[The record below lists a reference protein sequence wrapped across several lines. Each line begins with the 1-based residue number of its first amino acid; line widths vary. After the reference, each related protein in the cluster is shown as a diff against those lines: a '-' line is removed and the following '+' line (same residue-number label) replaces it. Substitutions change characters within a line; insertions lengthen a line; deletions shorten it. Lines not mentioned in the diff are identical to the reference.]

1 MEIKKIALIG
11 NPNTGKS
18 SIFNLLTGLR
28 QHVGNFSGVT
38 VDKRWGTT
46 VLPGGN
52 KIEVLDLPGT
62 YSIYPRSQ
70 DEKVV
75 FELITNPEHRDFPD
89 LFVVIADGSNLRRN
103 LLLYTQLNDL
113 GLPLILVLTMQ
124 DMVGEKQNEID
135 VSELSSKLN
144 GVPVMWINGRTGE
157 GIDTLKKAIVNFEP
171 VPFRSVLA
179 DSQPKLLASDNEKQ
193 SEDSQRRFA
202 RIEEILKA
210 AEHPASTIQ
219 VPSITKRIDSILVHP
234 VWGYFIFGAILFF
247 IFQIIFRL
255 ASYPMDWIEGTF
267 IHLSAMLKSVMP
279 DGAFTDLLA
288 EGVIPGIGGVV
299 VFIPQIALLF
309 FLLAILEETGYMSRV
324 VFIMDKLVRPF
335 GLNGKSVVP
344 LISSV
349 ACAIPGIMA
358 TRNISSWKD
367 RLVTIMVAPLMS
379 CSARIPVYTLL
390 ISLVVPDKNI
400 FGFIDQKGLVLFL
413 LYALGLV
420 AALAVAAILKG
431 FVKTGE
437 PGFLMME
444 MPAYRSP
451 RWNAIGLNLIEKVKV
466 FVLDAGKVILA
477 ISIILWATASYGPS
491 ERTEKALAEVRL
503 AQEVNPLSED
513 ELESKLDAVKLEN
526 SYIGIVGK
534 TIEPFIEPLGYDWKI
549 GIAIITSFAAREVF
563 VGSMSTIYS
572 VGKDEEDV
580 ERLRATLAKEV
591 NHETGEKIY
600 TLASGTSLMIFYAF
614 AMQCMATFAVVKRET
629 KSWKWP
635 MIQMIYMGLMAY
647 FGAWLTFIIMS

>member
-1 MEIKKIALIG
+1 MKIKKIALIG
-11 NPNTGKS
+11 NPNTGKT

-46 VLPGGN
+46 SLPNGTN
-52 KIEVLDLPGT
+52 IEVLDLPGT

-70 DEKVV
+70 DERVV
-75 FELITNPEHRDFPD
+75 FDVLTNPNHKEFPD
-89 LFVVIADGSNLRRN
+89 LFIVIADGSNLRRN
-103 LLLYTQLNDL
+103 LLLFSQLNDMK
-113 GLPLILVLTMQ
+113 LPVILALTMQ
-124 DMVGEKQNEID
+124 DMVGNKENEID
-135 VSELSSKLN
+135 SKELSSTLN
-144 GVPVMWINGRTGE
+144 DVPVLWINGRTGE
-157 GIDTLKKAIVNFEP
+157 GIDQLKNAILNFQKIDVKQILIHSNP
-171 VPFRSVLA
+171 ALLDGDNRKQTT
-179 DSQPKLLASDNEKQ
+179 DSQL
-193 SEDSQRRFA
+193 RFA
-202 RIEEILKA
+202 RINEILKSV
-210 AEHPASTIQ
+210 EHPSSKIE
-219 VPSITKRIDSILVHP
+219 VPNVTKKLDKILVHP
-234 VWGYFIFGAILFF
+234 FWGYFIFATVMFV
-247 IFQIIFRL
+247 IFQIIFRI

-267 IHLSAMLKSVMP
+267 IHLSSLLKSALP
-279 DGAFTDLLA
+279 TGAFTDLLA
-288 EGVIPGIGGVV
+288 EGVLPGIGGVV

-390 ISLVVPDKNI
+390 IGLVVPDKNI

-420 AALAVAAILKG
+420 AALVVAAILKG
-431 FVKTGE
+431 FISSRDK
-437 PGFLMME
+437 GFLMME
-444 MPAYRSP
+444 MPAYRAP
-451 RWNAIGLNLIEKVKV
+451 RWSAIGINLVEKVKV
-466 FVLDAGKVILA
+466 FVMDAGKVILA
-477 ISIILWATASYGPS
+477 ISIILWATASYGPTT
-491 ERTEKALAEVRL
+491 RTENALAEVRQSQQL
-503 AQEVNPLSED
+503 NPVTE
-513 ELESKLDAVKLEN
+513 EEYQNRLDAVKLEN

-534 TIEPFIEPLGYDWKI
+534 AIEPVIKPLGYDWKI

-572 VGKDEEDV
+572 VGKDEEDIESLKV
-580 ERLRATLAKEV
+580 TLSKEI
-591 NHETGEKIY
+591 NHDTGQKVY
-600 TLASGTSLMIFYAF
+600 TLAAGSSLMIFYAF

-635 MIQMIYMGLMAY
+635 LIQVFYMGAMAY
-647 FGAWLTFIIMS
+647 FGAWVTFMIMS

>member
-1 MEIKKIALIG
+1 MIIRKIALVG
-11 NPNTGKS
+11 NPNTGKT

-28 QHVGNFSGVT
+28 QQVGNFSGVT

-46 VLPGGN
+46 SLKDGN

-70 DEKVV
+70 DERVV
-75 FELITNPEHRDFPD
+75 FEVLTNPNHKEFPD

-103 LLLYTQLNDL
+103 LLLFTQLYDME
-113 GLPLILVLTMQ
+113 LPVILVLTMQ
-124 DMVGEKQNEID
+124 DMVGSIVNEID
-135 VSELSSKLN
+135 VKALSSSLN
-144 GVPVMWINGRTGE
+144 NVPVLWVNGRTGN
-157 GIDTLKKAIVNFEP
+157 GIAELKRAIFNFVQVEFKP
-171 VPFRSVLA
+171 ILSNSIP
-179 DSQPKLLASDNEKQ
+179 ASLDGDGIKQ
-193 SEDSQRRFA
+193 TEDSQKRFA
-202 RIEEILKA
+202 RINEILKS
-210 AEHPASTIQ
+210 AEHPTSQIEI
-219 VPSITKRIDSILVHP
+219 PSITKKLDNMLVHP
-234 VWGYFIFGAILFF
+234 FWGYFIFGSVLFV
-247 IFQIIFRL
+247 IFQIIFRIS
-255 ASYPMDWIEGTF
+255 AYPMDWIEGTF
-267 IHLSAMLKSVMP
+267 VHLSYLIKSSLP
-279 DGAFTDLLA
+279 IGPFTDLLA
-288 EGVIPGIGGVV
+288 EGVLPGIGGVV

-344 LISSV
+344 LISST

-390 ISLVVPDKNI
+390 ISLVVPDKQLL
-400 FGFIDQKGLVLFL
+400 GFVDQKGLVLFL

-420 AALAVAAILKG
+420 AALVVAAILKG
-431 FVKTGE
+431 FIRTKE
-437 PGFLMME
+437 KGFLMME
-444 MPAYRSP
+444 MPAYRAP
-451 RWNAIGLNLIEKVKV
+451 RWSAIGINLVEKVKV
-466 FVLDAGKVILA
+466 FIVDAGKVILA
-477 ISIILWATASYGPS
+477 ISIILWATASYGPAT
-491 ERTEKALAEVRL
+491 RTESALAEVR
-503 AQEVNPLSED
+503 QKQVSNPLPEKEFQSR
-513 ELESKLDAVKLEN
+513 LDAVKLEN

-534 TIEPFIEPLGYDWKI
+534 TIEPIIKPLGYDWKI

-572 VGKDEEDV
+572 VGKDEQDID
-580 ERLRATLAKEV
+580 RLKVTLSKEV
-591 NHETGEKIY
+591 NYETGEKVY

-629 KSWKWP
+629 NSWKWP
-635 MIQMIYMGLMAY
+635 LIQMFYMGAMAY
-647 FGAWLTFIIMS
+647 FGAWLTFLIMS